1 MSDFMSERTSPLSR
15 TPLLFLCALIACG
28 LWGSAIPFIKLSYA
42 RFRIDTGNPGSL
54 LLFAGV
60 RFMLAGAMVLAVYSA
75 KERRAPLPA
84 ARDWPRIALIS
95 LFQTAMQYFC
105 YYLALRYTSGV
116 TASILVG
123 TNTFF
128 SILIAALIFRMEPL
142 TARKLTGC
150 AVGFAGVVVSQLGG
164 GVQFAFSLRGEGMIL
179 LSAVAAACSAVLI
192 RRFTPGRSPILFS
205 GWQFFLGGAA
215 LTALGLAMGGRWG
228 TVSPASTAM
237 LIYLA
242 LVSAVA
248 YTLWAALLK
257 HNPVSRVTVFGFLT
271 PVFGVLFSALFLQES
286 GSLDL
291 RALAALVLVCA
302 GIYVVNRAPE
312 NSK

>member
-150 AVGFAGVVVSQLGG
+150 A
-164 GVQFAFSLRGEGMIL
+164 
-179 LSAVAAACSAVLI
+179 
-192 RRFTPGRSPILFS
+192 
-205 GWQFFLGGAA
+205 
-215 LTALGLAMGGRWG
+215 
-228 TVSPASTAM
+228 
-237 LIYLA
+237 
-242 LVSAVA
+242 
-248 YTLWAALLK
+248 
-257 HNPVSRVTVFGFLT
+257 
-271 PVFGVLFSALFLQES
+271 
-286 GSLDL
+286 
-291 RALAALVLVCA
+291 
-302 GIYVVNRAPE
+302 GIYVVNHTPE

>member
-1 MSDFMSERTSPLSR
+1 
-15 TPLLFLCALIACG
+15 
-28 LWGSAIPFIKLSYA
+28 
-42 RFRIDTGNPGSL
+42 
-54 LLFAGV
+54 
-60 RFMLAGAMVLAVYSA
+60 
-75 KERRAPLPA
+75 
-84 ARDWPRIALIS
+84 
-95 LFQTAMQYFC
+95 MQYFC

-142 TARKLTGC
+142 TARKLAGC
-150 AVGFAGVVVSQLGG
+150 AVGFAGVVISQLGG
-164 GVQFAFSLRGEGMIL
+164 GVQLAFSLRGEGMIL

-312 NSK
+312 NSE